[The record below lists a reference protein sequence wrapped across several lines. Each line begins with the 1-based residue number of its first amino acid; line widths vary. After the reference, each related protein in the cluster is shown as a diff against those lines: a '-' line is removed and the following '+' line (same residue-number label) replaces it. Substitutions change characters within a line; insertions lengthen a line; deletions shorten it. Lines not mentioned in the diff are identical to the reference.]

1 MITEQQYFN
10 AIKEDL
16 TNNIDKEIISDLRKA
31 AFDPFFFDT
40 MFEEKK
46 CEGSCESCT
55 CEKK

>member
-10 AIKEDL
+10 LIKEDL
-16 TNNIDKEIISDLRKA
+16 ANNIDKEIIADLKKA

-40 MFEEKK
+40 MFEEK